1 VFPAYTMRIVY
12 NSIYLLALAFR
23 TVITRKSQI
32 PRWNALLYDPLAFET
47 IHFLCQFDVAGHQ
60 AMCSHKTNA
69 SRTIKSQNRSIL
81 NCRLYSRKHLNPF
94 LFIVL
99 VSGNYIVFIWKKKNI
114 IIEMHLTKQKQGSS
128 IVKTYYFRQ
137 IIYILIFSLIIL

>member
-32 PRWNALLYDPLAFET
+32 PRENALLYDPPAFKT

-60 AMCSHKTNA
+60 AMCSHKTNV
-69 SRTIKSQNRSIL
+69 SRIIKSQNRSIL
-81 NCRLYSRKHLNPF
+81 NCRLHSRKLLNPF
-94 LFIVL
+94 LLIVV
-99 VSGNYIVFIWKKKNI
+99 VSGNCIVFIWKKNV
-114 IIEMHLTKQKQGSS
+114 IIEMHLTKQKQ
-128 IVKTYYFRQ
+128 
-137 IIYILIFSLIIL
+137 